1 MNLNELQRNWDA
13 LGRADP
19 LWANQFVPAK
29 KGNRWDLAEFFRS
42 GEREVA
48 ELESWLERLG
58 VALRHR
64 RALDFGCGVGRL
76 TQALASRFEAVDGVD
91 IAPSM
96 IEQAERHNRHGRRCR
111 YHLSA
116 EADLAVFGDS
126 TFDLVCS
133 LFVLQHVRAEYARGY
148 LREFLR
154 ILRPGGVLVVGVPSH
169 PAGTPRGLL
178 FAALPNW
185 VLNWY
190 RRLRYG
196 YQGVMELSG
205 LRRAEVVALLEG
217 AGGEVAAVVEEPAV
231 GPDWH
236 AYRYVALKRPDSPP
250 PTTPAAARALPGQP
264 GSPRAAGSVDGAP

>member
-19 LWANQFVPAK
+19 LWANQFVPSK
-29 KGNRWDLAEFFRS
+29 KGNRWDLEEFFRT

-48 ELESWLERLG
+48 ELETWLVERG
-58 VALRHR
+58 VALHHR

-76 TQALASRFEAVDGVD
+76 TQALAGRFDEVDGVD

-96 IEQAERHNRHGRRCR
+96 IEQAGQHNRHGGRCR

-116 EADLAVFGDS
+116 AADLAIFGDG

-133 LFVLQHVRAEYARGY
+133 LFVLQHVQADYARGY

-154 ILRPGGVLVVGVPSH
+154 VLRPGGVLVVGVPSH
-169 PAGTPRGLL
+169 PAATPRGLL
-178 FAALPNW
+178 FAALPNR

-190 RRLRYG
+190 RHLRYG
-196 YQGVMELSG
+196 YQGVMELGG

-236 AYRYVALKRPDSPP
+236 AYRYFALKRSDSHPPDDPNREDALRPP
-250 PTTPAAARALPGQP
+250 RQQDQQTDP
-264 GSPRAAGSVDGAP
+264 